1 MPDSPPPP
9 KPLDALPGPR
19 GWPLLGNLPQLGQG
33 RMHQVLERWV
43 QEHGPLYRLRFVNKP
58 VMVIADIELCR
69 RVLRERP
76 ENFGRFPA
84 FHRIISD
91 MGLTSLFSSEGET
104 WRRQRRVFMRA
115 LNIHQMAPFMPRLD
129 AITARLQGLW
139 VRAAGAGQPVAVL
152 DDIMRYTLDVTT
164 RFAFGYDANALETH
178 EDPIQK
184 HLSRILPQVS
194 RRARIPVPYWRWFKL
209 KADRQLDAD
218 LAGVRGYIEGLIAE
232 ARARIA
238 ADPALAERPTNLIEA
253 LLATRD
259 EDGSVFSDHDIFS
272 NALGTLVAGEDT
284 TAMTLA
290 WMMYFLAQNP
300 GAQERL
306 HAEAMQGGAE
316 RPYLDAVM
324 SETFRLKPV
333 APVFFLHANVDV
345 ELGGYAVPAGTDL
358 VLVTRP
364 AANDTAEF
372 PGEPGFHP
380 ERWLSPQPSYITRA
394 PLAFGH
400 GPRLCPGRNL
410 AQLEIRA
417 VATMLAREFR
427 ISLPDQRPVEEY
439 FAFTMAPKELRLRFD
454 RRN

>member
-9 KPLDALPGPR
+9 KPLTDLPGPR

-43 QEHGPLYRLRFVNKP
+43 EQYGPLYRLRFAGKP
-58 VMVIADIELCR
+58 LMVIADIELCR

-76 ENFGRFPA
+76 ENFARFPA

-115 LNIHQMAPFMPRLD
+115 LNIHHMAPFLPKLD
-129 AITARLQGLW
+129 VITARLQGLW
-139 VRAAGAGQPVAVL
+139 QRAADSGQPVTVL
-152 DDIMRYTLDVTT
+152 DDVMRYTLDVTT

-194 RRARIPVPYWRWFKL
+194 RRAHIPFPYWRWFKL
-209 KADRQLDAD
+209 RADRQLDAD
-218 LAGVRGYIEGLIAE
+218 LAGVRGYIESLIAD
-232 ARARIA
+232 ARKRIA
-238 ADPALAERPTNLIEA
+238 ADPCLAERPTNLIDA
-253 LLATRD
+253 LLVTRD
-259 EDGSVFSDHDIFS
+259 EDGSVFSDNDIFS

-300 GAQERL
+300 EAQERL
-306 HAEAMQGGAE
+306 HEEAVQGGAE

-364 AANDTAEF
+364 AAADPIEF
-372 PGEPGFHP
+372 PGEPGFRP
-380 ERWLSPQPSYITRA
+380 ERWLLPQPSYVTRA

-410 AQLEIRA
+410 AQLEIRM
-417 VATMLAREFR
+417 VASMLAREFR
-427 ISLPDQRPVEEY
+427 IRLADDRPVEES
-439 FAFTMAPKELRLRFD
+439 FAFTMAPQNLKLRFES
-454 RRN
+454 R